1 MSSRPEHGAPGK
13 PVVFID
19 GQHGTIG
26 LRIREL
32 LAGRTDLEI
41 IEVDPSRRKDPSAR
55 RELLN
60 TADVSILCL
69 PDDAAKEAVGW
80 IENPRA
86 RVIDGSTAHR
96 VDPRFIYGLPE
107 LAPEQREQLRT
118 ATRVANPGC
127 WPTCVALLTRPLVDA
142 GLLEAKTPVCIHGVS
157 GYSGGGKA
165 MVERWESPETKLL
178 DLTFEAPY
186 ALDRRHKHLPEMQRY
201 GALAVEPVFV
211 PSVGPFRCG
220 MRVAIPLHAA
230 VLRSG
235 ITAGHVL
242 EALQARY
249 AGERF
254 VEVVPPDASAAAD
267 ERTLDP
273 SRCNGTNQ
281 VRLHVAAHP
290 SGHVL
295 LIAILDNLGKGAS
308 GAAVQNLNLMLGVPE
323 DRGIR

>member
-1 MSSRPEHGAPGK
+1 MSARPESAASTGK
-13 PVVFID
+13 PLVFID

-32 LAGRTDLEI
+32 LVGRADIEI

-55 RELLN
+55 RDLLN
-60 TADVSILCL
+60 RADISILCL
-69 PDDAAKEAVGW
+69 PDDAAKEAVAW

-96 VDPRFIYGLPE
+96 VDPRFVYGLPE
-107 LAPEQREQLRT
+107 LAAEQRAQLRT

-127 WPTCVALLTRPLVDA
+127 WPTCVALLTRPLIDA
-142 GLLEAKTPVCIHGVS
+142 GLLDAKTPICVHGVS

-165 MVERWESPETKLL
+165 MIERWEDPSTQLL
-178 DLTFEAPY
+178 QLTFAAPY
-186 ALDRRHKHLPEMQRY
+186 ALDRKHKHIPEMLKY

-211 PSVGPFRCG
+211 PAVGPFRCG
-220 MRVAIPLHAA
+220 MRVEIPLHAA
-230 VLRSG
+230 VLRAG
-235 ITAGHVL
+235 VTAAQLH
-242 EALQARY
+242 EALRVRY

-254 VEVVPPDASAAAD
+254 IDVLPHEASVAVD

-273 SRCNGTNQ
+273 SSCNGTNR

-308 GAAVQNLNLMLGVPE
+308 GAAVQNMNLMLGVPE
-323 DRGIR
+323 DRGL